1 MAEGSKRKKTPA
13 KKPAAKRAA
22 SKSPT
27 RGTAPSS
34 ANIEDLEKFEPSEEA
49 KQHEP
54 SDVDAMGRDKRRSVV
69 GNTYG
74 PTRRRQAFFFAIAA
88 GVAVLIVLGAIA
100 AINAF
105 DQPEKN
111 YPDKA
116 PWAQSGGADN
126 PPVHSPSGPCG
137 EPGNPPE
144 FQPGTACAS
153 ARTSDQGPA
162 LPGGVPRGGEP
173 DAVATQQAGAGGAGS
188 SSGSSGSAQ

>member
-1 MAEGSKRKKTPA
+1 MAEKK
-13 KKPAAKRAA
+13 KKA
-22 SKSPT
+22 SGKDAPT
-27 RGTAPSS
+27 RGTAPS
-34 ANIEDLEKFEPSEEA
+34 AADIKKLEKFEPSEEA

-54 SDVDAMGRDKRRSVV
+54 SGVDAMGQDKRRSVV

-74 PTRRRQAFFFAIAA
+74 PTRRRQAVFFAIAA
-88 GVAVLIVLGAIA
+88 GVAVLLVVGAIA

-111 YPDKA
+111 YPDEA
-116 PWAQSGGADN
+116 PWAQAEGADN

-162 LPGGVPRGGEP
+162 LPGGVPPGGGQ
-173 DAVATQQAGAGGAGS
+173 DAVANQQAGSGGSSG

>member
-13 KKPAAKRAA
+13 KKPAAKR
-22 SKSPT
+22 SSESPT
-27 RGTAPSS
+27 RGTAPSA
-34 ANIEDLEKFEPSEEA
+34 ANIKDLDKFEPSEEA

-54 SDVDAMGRDKRRSVV
+54 SDLDAMGQDKRRSVV

-74 PTRRRQAFFFAIAA
+74 PTRRRQALFFAMAA
-88 GVAVLIVLGAIA
+88 GVAVLLVVGAIA
-100 AINAF
+100 AIHAF

-111 YPDKA
+111 YPDEA
-116 PWAQSGGADN
+116 PWAQAEGADN

-144 FQPGTACAS
+144 FEPGTACAG
-153 ARTSDQGPA
+153 ARTSDQGPT
-162 LPGGVPRGGEP
+162 LPGGVPPGGGQ
-173 DAVATQQAGAGGAGS
+173 DAVANQQSGSGGSSG